1 MKSVF
6 QEPPTVAYRRP
17 KILSSYLVKKR
28 YLPKENST
36 PKEQCKSKT
45 KIIRCMNPLT
55 TVTNQISKQTC
66 AMEGGKPT
74 DKIVVYTAECTK
86 HKLINIY
93 WTNRRSTQQLLQQTQ
108 IRHKKGH
115 SISNH
120 QEFLKCPWVTPQILL
135 KRKPNDAYMN
145 KILFWKFQLHS
156 SYGLQIIT
164 L

>member
-1 MKSVF
+1 
-6 QEPPTVAYRRP
+6 
-17 KILSSYLVKKR
+17 
-28 YLPKENST
+28 
-36 PKEQCKSKT
+36 
-45 KIIRCMNPLT
+45 MNPLT

-74 DKIVVYTAECTK
+74 DKTVVYTAECTK
-86 HKLINIY
+86 HKLIKIY

-145 KILFWKFQLHS
+145 KILF
-156 SYGLQIIT
+156 
-164 L
+164 